1 MFSIFDL
8 VIGAI
13 GIRLTRKYK
22 KLRNIPDL
30 VFITDNL
37 AFGGVTP
44 YDKILK
50 SKIDIIIDLR
60 EEVTLEDVNDDS
72 LDYYKIGFK
81 DVSIPN
87 NSQISQINKLINEGK
102 KRGKTIFV
110 HCNLGRGRATL
121 TTMYYL
127 LDNGVDWNTA
137 LKKIK
142 TRKFVYLNKKQLNF
156 LLNRWN
162 ENKK

>member
-60 EEVTLEDVNDDS
+60 EEVTLEDVDDDS

-81 DVSIPN
+81 DGHVPTD
-87 NSQISQINKLINEGK
+87 SQIDQIHHLINEGK
-102 KRGKTIFV
+102 KQNKTIFI

-121 TTMYYL
+121 TAMSYL
-127 LDNGVDWNTA
+127 LSDGYDWKTA
-137 LKKIK
+137 LKKIR
-142 TRKFVYLNKKQLNF
+142 TRRFVYLNKKQLNF
-156 LLNRWN
+156 LLQRWN
-162 ENKK
+162 EK